1 MMTATAQRMLESAT
15 KQFAE
20 KGYSGVSM
28 RSIAAATGT
37 TQAAIYHHF
46 PNKQALY
53 DAVLA
58 RHFEATITVVVDGL
72 ADIADPEQRLR
83 ELVRRLVA
91 MADEDAE
98 FRQLYLRELLEGDS
112 ARLATLADNIYAGL
126 KACITDLADDL
137 NAGVD
142 SHLFLFSIIGLICHH
157 LEARELAML
166 VPGNSKANRELPTLS
181 EHISSLL
188 LYGVKGL

>member
-1 MMTATAQRMLESAT
+1 MTATAQRMLAT
-15 KQFAE
+15 ASKQFAE

-28 RSIAAATGT
+28 RNIAAATGT

-58 RHFEATITVVVDGL
+58 QHFEATITVVVHGL

-83 ELVRRLVA
+83 ELIRRIVV

-98 FRQLYLRELLEGDS
+98 FRQLYLRELLEGNS
-112 ARLATLADNIYAGL
+112 ERLATLADNIYAGL
-126 KACITDLADDL
+126 KDTITDLARDL
-137 NAGVD
+137 DAEVET
-142 SHLFLFSIIGLICHH
+142 HLFLFSIIGLICHH

-166 VPGNSKANRELPTLS
+166 VPGNSPANRELSTLS
-181 EHISSLL
+181 EHIATLL

>member
-1 MMTATAQRMLESAT
+1 MTATAQRMLAT
-15 KQFAE
+15 ASKQFAE
-20 KGYSGVSM
+20 KGYSGASM
-28 RSIAAATGT
+28 RNIAAATGT

-46 PNKQALY
+46 PSKQALY

-58 RHFEATITVVVDGL
+58 QHFEATITVVVHGL

-83 ELVRRLVA
+83 ELIRRIVV

-98 FRQLYLRELLEGDS
+98 FRQLYLRELLEGNS
-112 ARLATLADNIYAGL
+112 ERLATLADNIYAGL
-126 KACITDLADDL
+126 KDTITDLARDL
-137 NAGVD
+137 NAEVD
-142 SHLFLFSIIGLICHH
+142 THLFLFSIIGLICHH

-166 VPGNSKANRELPTLS
+166 VPGNSPANRELSTLS
-181 EHISSLL
+181 EHIATLL

>member
-1 MMTATAQRMLESAT
+1 MTATAQRMLAT
-15 KQFAE
+15 ASKQFAE
-20 KGYSGVSM
+20 KGYSGASM
-28 RSIAAATGT
+28 RNIAAATGT

-58 RHFEATITVVVDGL
+58 QHFEATITVVVHGL

-83 ELVRRLVA
+83 ELIRRIVV

-98 FRQLYLRELLEGDS
+98 FRQLYLRELLEGNS
-112 ARLATLADNIYAGL
+112 ERLATLADNIYAGL
-126 KACITDLADDL
+126 KDTITDLARDL
-137 NAGVD
+137 NAEVD
-142 SHLFLFSIIGLICHH
+142 THLFLFSIIGLICHH

-166 VPGNSKANRELPTLS
+166 VPGNSPANRELSTLS
-181 EHISSLL
+181 EHIATLL

>member
-58 RHFEATITVVVDGL
+58 KHTADLTDIGDVAPLQGSPAHRGGVAVYEVVHRDRAVAVVLDGDLALTIGAKEV
-72 ADIADPEQRLR
+72 
-83 ELVRRLVA
+83 ELVAL
-91 MADEDAE
+91 
-98 FRQLYLRELLEGDS
+98 
-112 ARLATLADNIYAGL
+112 AR
-126 KACITDLADDL
+126 
-137 NAGVD
+137 
-142 SHLFLFSIIGLICHH
+142 F
-157 LEARELAML
+157 
-166 VPGNSKANRELPTLS
+166 
-181 EHISSLL
+181 
-188 LYGVKGL
+188 

>member
-1 MMTATAQRMLESAT
+1 MTATAQRMLAT
-15 KQFAE
+15 ASKQFAE

-28 RSIAAATGT
+28 RNIAAATGT

-58 RHFEATITVVVDGL
+58 QHFEATITVVVHGL

-83 ELVRRLVA
+83 ELTRRIVV

-98 FRQLYLRELLEGDS
+98 FRQLYLRELLEGNS
-112 ARLATLADNIYAGL
+112 ERLATLADNIYAGL
-126 KACITDLADDL
+126 KDTITDLARDL
-137 NAGVD
+137 NAEVD
-142 SHLFLFSIIGLICHH
+142 THLFLFSIIGLICHH

-166 VPGNSKANRELPTLS
+166 VPGNSPANRELSTLS
-181 EHISSLL
+181 EHIATLL

>member
-1 MMTATAQRMLESAT
+1 
-15 KQFAE
+15 
-20 KGYSGVSM
+20 M
-28 RSIAAATGT
+28 RNIAAATGT

-58 RHFEATITVVVDGL
+58 QHFEATITVVVHGL

-83 ELVRRLVA
+83 ELIRRIVV

-98 FRQLYLRELLEGDS
+98 FRQLYLRELLEGNS
-112 ARLATLADNIYAGL
+112 ERLATLADNIYAGL
-126 KACITDLADDL
+126 KDTITDLARDL
-137 NAGVD
+137 NAEVD
-142 SHLFLFSIIGLICHH
+142 THLFLFSIIGLICHH

-166 VPGNSKANRELPTLS
+166 VPGNSPANRELSTLS
-181 EHISSLL
+181 EHIATLL

>member
-1 MMTATAQRMLESAT
+1 MTATAQRMLATAT

-20 KGYSGVSM
+20 KGYSGASM
-28 RSIAAATGT
+28 RNIAAATGT

-58 RHFEATITVVVDGL
+58 QHFEATITVVVHGL

-83 ELVRRLVA
+83 ELIRRIVV

-98 FRQLYLRELLEGDS
+98 FRQLYLRELLEGNS
-112 ARLATLADNIYAGL
+112 ERLATLADNIYAGL
-126 KACITDLADDL
+126 KDTITDLARDL
-137 NAGVD
+137 NAEVD
-142 SHLFLFSIIGLICHH
+142 THLFLFSIIGLICHH

-166 VPGNSKANRELPTLS
+166 VPGNSPANRELSTLS
-181 EHISSLL
+181 EHISTLL

>member
-1 MMTATAQRMLESAT
+1 MTATAQRMLAT
-15 KQFAE
+15 ASKQFAE
-20 KGYSGVSM
+20 KGYSGASM
-28 RSIAAATGT
+28 RNIAAATGT

-46 PNKQALY
+46 PSKQALY

-58 RHFEATITVVVDGL
+58 QHFEATITVVVHGL

-83 ELVRRLVA
+83 ELTRRIVV

-98 FRQLYLRELLEGDS
+98 FRQLYLRELLEGNS
-112 ARLATLADNIYAGL
+112 ERLATLADNIYAGL
-126 KACITDLADDL
+126 KDTITDLARDL
-137 NAGVD
+137 NAEVD
-142 SHLFLFSIIGLICHH
+142 THLFLFSIIGLICHH

-166 VPGNSKANRELPTLS
+166 VPGNSPANRELSTLS
-181 EHISSLL
+181 EHIATLL

>member
-1 MMTATAQRMLESAT
+1 MTATAQRMLAT
-15 KQFAE
+15 ASKQFAE

-28 RSIAAATGT
+28 RNIAAATGT

-58 RHFEATITVVVDGL
+58 QHFEATITVVVHGL

-83 ELVRRLVA
+83 ELIRRIVV

-98 FRQLYLRELLEGDS
+98 FRQLYLRELLEGNS
-112 ARLATLADNIYAGL
+112 ERLATLADNIYAGL
-126 KACITDLADDL
+126 KDTITDLARDL
-137 NAGVD
+137 NAEVD
-142 SHLFLFSIIGLICHH
+142 THLFLFSIIGLICHH

-166 VPGNSKANRELPTLS
+166 VPGNSPANRELSTLS
-181 EHISSLL
+181 EHIATLL